1 MQITE
6 QIKLKEAEALMDF
19 YLALPESLT
28 SAAEK
33 PLGKLLASYNLA
45 STLVGKMLTV
55 LSLYG
60 YTEHSG
66 SRGGL
71 TYRRTKPSIAKV
83 AAISMVDKIHEQPG
97 LANLTLIRTT
107 RVKKI
112 PKKLENKPIPEETK
126 PVVQPKTEIDDKPTI
141 QGTLGEKYFFIAP
154 NNLIGYGRLETIQA
168 VFDKDELIGYRYEI
182 VNNESSYIVENLY
195 RSIIEASQNIIS
207 H

>member
-1 MQITE
+1 MQLTE

-19 YLALPESLT
+19 YLALPESFT

-83 AAISMVDKIHEQPG
+83 AALSMVDKIHEQPG
-97 LANLTLIRTT
+97 LANLTLLRTT
-107 RVKKI
+107 RVKKK
-112 PKKLENKPIPEETK
+112 PKEVEKPIPEEPK
-126 PVVQPKTEIDDKPTI
+126 PVVQPKTEIEDKPTV
-141 QGTLGEKYFFIAP
+141 QGTMGERYFFITP
-154 NNLIGYGRLETIQA
+154 HNLIGYGRLETIQA

-182 VNNESSYIVENLY
+182 VNKDSSYIVENLY
-195 RSIIEASQNIIS
+195 KSIIEASQNIIS

>member
-1 MQITE
+1 MQLTE

-19 YLALPESLT
+19 YLALPESFT

-83 AAISMVDKIHEQPG
+83 AALSMVDKIHEQPG
-97 LANLTLIRTT
+97 LANLTLLRTT
-107 RVKKI
+107 RVKKK
-112 PKKLENKPIPEETK
+112 PKEVEKPIPEEPK
-126 PVVQPKTEIDDKPTI
+126 PVVQPKTEIGDKPTI

-182 VNNESSYIVENLY
+182 VNKDSSYIVENLY
-195 RSIIEASQNIIS
+195 KSIIEASQNIIS

>member
-1 MQITE
+1 MQLTE

-19 YLALPESLT
+19 YLALPESFT

-60 YTEHSG
+60 YTEHYG
-66 SRGGL
+66 YRGGL

-83 AAISMVDKIHEQPG
+83 AALSMVDKIHEQPG
-97 LANLTLIRTT
+97 LSNLTLLRTT
-107 RVKKI
+107 RVKKK
-112 PKKLENKPIPEETK
+112 PKKIEKPILEEPK
-126 PVVQPKTEIDDKPTI
+126 PVVQPKTEIEDKPTI

-154 NNLIGYGRLETIQA
+154 NNLLGYGRLETIQA

-182 VNNESSYIVENLY
+182 VNKDSSYIVENLY
-195 RSIIEASQNIIS
+195 KSIIEASQNIIP

>member
-1 MQITE
+1 MQLTE

-19 YLALPESLT
+19 YLALPESFT

-71 TYRRTKPSIAKV
+71 TYRRTKPSIAKI
-83 AAISMVDKIHEQPG
+83 AALSMVDKIHEQPG
-97 LANLTLIRTT
+97 LSNLTLLRTT
-107 RVKKI
+107 RVKKK
-112 PKKLENKPIPEETK
+112 PKKIEKPILEEPK
-126 PVVQPKTEIDDKPTI
+126 PVVQPKPEVEDTPTI

-154 NNLIGYGRLETIQA
+154 NNLLGYGRLETIQA

-182 VNNESSYIVENLY
+182 VNKDSSYIVENLY
-195 RSIIEASQNIIS
+195 KSIIEASQNIIS

>member
-6 QIKLKEAEALMDF
+6 QIKLREAEALMDF
-19 YLALPESLT
+19 YLALPESFT

-55 LSLYG
+55 LSLWG
-60 YTEHSG
+60 YTEHQG

-97 LANLTLIRTT
+97 LSNLTLLRTT
-107 RVKKI
+107 RVKKK
-112 PKKLENKPIPEETK
+112 PKKIEKPILEEPK
-126 PVVQPKTEIDDKPTI
+126 PVVQPKPEVEDKPTI

-182 VNNESSYIVENLY
+182 VNKGSSYIVENLY
-195 RSIIEASQNIIS
+195 KSIIEASQNIIS

>member
-1 MQITE
+1 MQLTE

-19 YLALPESLT
+19 YLALPESFT

-83 AAISMVDKIHEQPG
+83 AALSMVDKIHEQPG
-97 LANLTLIRTT
+97 LSNLTLLRTT
-107 RVKKI
+107 RVKKK
-112 PKKLENKPIPEETK
+112 PKKIEKPLPEEPK
-126 PVVQPKTEIDDKPTI
+126 PVVQPKPEVEDKPTI

-154 NNLIGYGRLETIQA
+154 NNLLGYGRLETIQA

-182 VNNESSYIVENLY
+182 VNKDSSYIVENLY
-195 RSIIEASQNIIS
+195 KSIIEASQNIIP

>member
-6 QIKLKEAEALMDF
+6 QIKLREAEALMDF
-19 YLALPESLT
+19 YLALPESFT

-45 STLVGKMLTV
+45 STLVGNMLTV
-55 LSLYG
+55 LSLWG
-60 YTEHSG
+60 YTEHHG

-83 AAISMVDKIHEQPG
+83 AAISIIDKIHEQPG
-97 LANLTLIRTT
+97 LSNLTILRTT
-107 RVKKI
+107 RVKKKL
-112 PKKLENKPIPEETK
+112 KKIEKPIIEEPK
-126 PVVQPKTEIDDKPTI
+126 PVVQPKTEIEDKPTI

-154 NNLIGYGRLETIQA
+154 NNLLGYGRLETIQA
-168 VFDKDELIGYRYEI
+168 VFDKDDLIGYRYEI
-182 VNNESSYIVENLY
+182 VNKDSSYIVENLY
-195 RSIIEASQNIIS
+195 KSIIEASQNIIS

>member
-1 MQITE
+1 MQLTE
-6 QIKLKEAEALMDF
+6 QIKLREAEALMDF
-19 YLALPESLT
+19 YLALPESFT

-33 PLGKLLASYNLA
+33 PLGKLLANYNLA

-83 AAISMVDKIHEQPG
+83 AALSMVDKIHEQPG
-97 LANLTLIRTT
+97 LSNLTLLRTT
-107 RVKKI
+107 RVKGK
-112 PKKLENKPIPEETK
+112 PKKIEKPILEEPK
-126 PVVQPKTEIDDKPTI
+126 PVVQPKPEVEISL
-141 QGTLGEKYFFIAP
+141 QGTLGEKYFFIAS

-182 VNNESSYIVENLY
+182 VNKDSSYIVENLY
-195 RSIIEASQNIIS
+195 KSIIEASQNIIP

>member
-6 QIKLKEAEALMDF
+6 QIKLREAEALMDF
-19 YLALPESLT
+19 YSALPESFT

-33 PLGKLLASYNLA
+33 PLGKLLANYNLA

-83 AAISMVDKIHEQPG
+83 AALSMVDKIHEQPG
-97 LANLTLIRTT
+97 LSNLTLLRTT
-107 RVKKI
+107 RVKNTHKK
-112 PKKLENKPIPEETK
+112 PKKEPILEEPK
-126 PVVQPKTEIDDKPTI
+126 PVVQPKPEVEDKPTI

-182 VNNESSYIVENLY
+182 VNKDSSYIVENLY
-195 RSIIEASQNIIS
+195 KSIIEASQNIIP

>member
-1 MQITE
+1 MQLTE

-19 YLALPESLT
+19 YLALPESFT

-83 AAISMVDKIHEQPG
+83 AALSMVDKIHEQPG
-97 LANLTLIRTT
+97 LANLTLLRTT
-107 RVKKI
+107 RVKKK
-112 PKKLENKPIPEETK
+112 PKKIEKPIIEEPK
-126 PVVQPKTEIDDKPTI
+126 PVVQPKTEIEDKPTI

-154 NNLIGYGRLETIQA
+154 NNLLGYGRLETIQA

-182 VNNESSYIVENLY
+182 VNKDSSYIVENLY
-195 RSIIEASQNIIS
+195 KSIIEASQNIIS

>member
-6 QIKLKEAEALMDF
+6 QIKLREAEALIDF
-19 YLALPESLT
+19 YSALPESLT

-45 STLVGKMLTV
+45 SLGGKLLTV

-60 YTEHSG
+60 YTEHYG
-66 SRGGL
+66 ARAGL

-97 LANLTLIRTT
+97 LANLTILRTT
-107 RVKKI
+107 RVKKK
-112 PKKLENKPIPEETK
+112 PKKLEERPIPEEPK
-126 PVVQPKTEIDDKPTI
+126 PVVQPKTEVEDKPTI
-141 QGTLGEKYFFIAP
+141 QGTLGERYFFIAP

-182 VNNESSYIVENLY
+182 VNKDSSYIVENLY
-195 RSIIEASQNIIS
+195 KSVIEASQNIIS

>member
-6 QIKLKEAEALMDF
+6 QIKLNEAEALMDF
-19 YLALPESLT
+19 YLALPESFT
-28 SAAEK
+28 SAGEK

-45 STLVGKMLTV
+45 STLVGKILTV

-60 YTEHSG
+60 YTEHYG

-83 AAISMVDKIHEQPG
+83 AALSMVDKIHEQPG
-97 LANLTLIRTT
+97 LSNLTLLRTT
-107 RVKKI
+107 RVKKK
-112 PKKLENKPIPEETK
+112 PKKIEKPILEEPK
-126 PVVQPKTEIDDKPTI
+126 PVVQPKTEIEDKPTI

-154 NNLIGYGRLETIQA
+154 NNLLGYGRLETIQA

-182 VNNESSYIVENLY
+182 VNKDSSYIVENLY
-195 RSIIEASQNIIS
+195 KSIIEASQNIIP

>member
-1 MQITE
+1 MQLTE
-6 QIKLKEAEALMDF
+6 QIKLKEADALMDF
-19 YLALPESLT
+19 YLALPESFT
-28 SAAEK
+28 SAGEK

-55 LSLYG
+55 LSMYG
-60 YTEHSG
+60 YTEHYG

-97 LANLTLIRTT
+97 LANLTILRTT
-107 RVKKI
+107 RVKKK
-112 PKKLENKPIPEETK
+112 PKKIEKPILEEPK

-154 NNLIGYGRLETIQA
+154 NNLLGYGRLETIQA

-182 VNNESSYIVENLY
+182 VNKDSSYIVENLY
-195 RSIIEASQNIIS
+195 KSIIEASQNIIP

>member
-1 MQITE
+1 MQLTE

-19 YLALPESLT
+19 YLALPESFT

-71 TYRRTKPSIAKV
+71 TYRRTKPSIAKI
-83 AAISMVDKIHEQPG
+83 AALSMVDKIHEQPG
-97 LANLTLIRTT
+97 LSNLTLLRTT
-107 RVKKI
+107 RVKKK
-112 PKKLENKPIPEETK
+112 PKKIEKPILEEPK
-126 PVVQPKTEIDDKPTI
+126 PVVQPKPEVEDKPTI

-182 VNNESSYIVENLY
+182 VNKGSSYIVENLY
-195 RSIIEASQNIIS
+195 KSIIEASQNIIP

>member
-1 MQITE
+1 MQLTE

-19 YLALPESLT
+19 YLALPESFT

-60 YTEHSG
+60 YTEHHG

-83 AAISMVDKIHEQPG
+83 AAITMVDKIHEQPG
-97 LANLTLIRTT
+97 LANLTILRTT
-107 RVKKI
+107 RVKKK
-112 PKKLENKPIPEETK
+112 PKEVEKPIPEEIK
-126 PVVQPKTEIDDKPTI
+126 PVVQPKTEIGDKPTI

-154 NNLIGYGRLETIQA
+154 NNLLGYGRLETIQA

-182 VNNESSYIVENLY
+182 VNKDSSYIVENLY
-195 RSIIEASQNIIS
+195 KSIIEASQNIIS

>member
-6 QIKLKEAEALMDF
+6 QIKLREAEALMDF
-19 YLALPESLT
+19 YLALPESFT

-55 LSLYG
+55 LSLWG
-60 YTEHSG
+60 YTEHHG

-71 TYRRTKPSIAKV
+71 TYRRTKPSIAKID
-83 AAISMVDKIHEQPG
+83 ALSMVDKIHEQPG
-97 LANLTLIRTT
+97 LSNLTLLRTT
-107 RVKKI
+107 RVKKK
-112 PKKLENKPIPEETK
+112 PKKIEKPILEEPK
-126 PVVQPKTEIDDKPTI
+126 PVVQPKPEVEDKSTI

-182 VNNESSYIVENLY
+182 VNKGSSYIVENLY
-195 RSIIEASQNIIS
+195 KSIIEASQNIIP

>member
-6 QIKLKEAEALMDF
+6 QIKLNEAEALMDF
-19 YLALPESLT
+19 YLALPESFT

-66 SRGGL
+66 NRGGL

-83 AAISMVDKIHEQPG
+83 AALSMVDKIHEQPG
-97 LANLTLIRTT
+97 LSNLTLLRTT
-107 RVKKI
+107 RVKKKPQKI
-112 PKKLENKPIPEETK
+112 EKPILEEPK
-126 PVVQPKTEIDDKPTI
+126 PVVQPKTEIEDKPTI
-141 QGTLGEKYFFIAP
+141 HGTLGEKYFFIAP
-154 NNLIGYGRLETIQA
+154 NNLLGYGRLETIQA

-182 VNNESSYIVENLY
+182 VNKDSSYIVENLY
-195 RSIIEASQNIIS
+195 KSIIEASQNIIP

>member
-1 MQITE
+1 MQLTE
-6 QIKLKEAEALMDF
+6 QIKLREAEALMDF
-19 YLALPESLT
+19 YLALPESFT

-33 PLGKLLASYNLA
+33 PLGKLLANYNLA

-83 AAISMVDKIHEQPG
+83 AALSMVDKIHEQPG
-97 LANLTLIRTT
+97 LSNLTLLRTT
-107 RVKKI
+107 RVKKK
-112 PKKLENKPIPEETK
+112 PKKIEKPIPEDIK
-126 PVVQPKTEIDDKPTI
+126 PIVQPKTEMEDKPTI

-182 VNNESSYIVENLY
+182 VNKGSSYIVENLY
-195 RSIIEASQNIIS
+195 KSIIEASQNIIP

>member
-6 QIKLKEAEALMDF
+6 QIKLREAEALMDF

-33 PLGKLLASYNLA
+33 PLGKLLANYNLA

-83 AAISMVDKIHEQPG
+83 AALSMVDKIHEQPG
-97 LANLTLIRTT
+97 LSNLTLLRTT
-107 RVKKI
+107 RVKKK
-112 PKKLENKPIPEETK
+112 PKKIEKPILEEPK
-126 PVVQPKTEIDDKPTI
+126 PVVQPKPEVEDKPTI

-182 VNNESSYIVENLY
+182 VNKDSSYIVENLY
-195 RSIIEASQNIIS
+195 KSIIEASQNIIS

>member
-6 QIKLKEAEALMDF
+6 QIKLREAEALMDF

-33 PLGKLLASYNLA
+33 PLGKLLANYNLA

-55 LSLYG
+55 LSLLG
-60 YTEHSG
+60 YTEHQG

-83 AAISMVDKIHEQPG
+83 AAISIVDKIHEQPG
-97 LANLTLIRTT
+97 LSNLTLLRTT
-107 RVKKI
+107 RVKKK
-112 PKKLENKPIPEETK
+112 PKKIEKPILEEPK
-126 PVVQPKTEIDDKPTI
+126 PVVQPKPEVEDKPTI

-182 VNNESSYIVENLY
+182 VNKDSSYIVENLY
-195 RSIIEASQNIIS
+195 KSIIEASQNIIP

>member
-1 MQITE
+1 MQLTE
-6 QIKLKEAEALMDF
+6 QIKLKEAEALRDF
-19 YLALPESLT
+19 YLALPESFT
-28 SAAEK
+28 SAGEK

-45 STLVGKMLTV
+45 STLVGKILTV

-60 YTEHSG
+60 YTEHYG

-83 AAISMVDKIHEQPG
+83 AALSMVDKIHEQPG
-97 LANLTLIRTT
+97 LADLTLLRTT
-107 RVKKI
+107 RVKK
-112 PKKLENKPIPEETK
+112 KLRKIEKPILEEPK
-126 PVVQPKTEIDDKPTI
+126 PVVQPKAEIEDKPTI

-154 NNLIGYGRLETIQA
+154 NNLLGYGRLETIQA

-182 VNNESSYIVENLY
+182 VNKDSSYIVENLY
-195 RSIIEASQNIIS
+195 KSIIEASQNIIP